1 MQATRI
7 LTTAAALLAIW
18 AVTGAQAQMDA
29 TFTYQGYLESNG
41 EPANY
46 SGAAMTFELYDV
58 DSGGTSLGTLN
69 LSEVLVEDGTFIV
82 ALDFGADVFDGS
94 DRWLAI
100 TVEGTLLS
108 PRQRITATPH
118 ATLAGTL
125 AVPALLQSDSDYTLR
140 IEGDGI
146 LAGNVLEV
154 YANPDAGNVKSALR
168 ATFAPNLNTA
178 KLGNPA
184 AAIWGQAHSGS
195 ALLAEHIPTGNTVT
209 LGNGTYGVYSHVTDP
224 ANWAGWFEGRSYFS
238 DAVGIGTDTPEDA
251 SLHVVSTGRRG
262 VRVHTTDGIYCV
274 SGEAW
279 GTTAVSVQGYHHGVG
294 VGVRGHSGSG
304 VGVYGISQSDLGVR
318 GFNLSTDTI
327 GYLAG
332 PDYAVY
338 GEHPDGGFA
347 GYFDGNLYAS
357 GNVGIGTTTPTE
369 ALTVAGTVESTAG
382 GFKFPDGTVQTTAS
396 TGGGDS
402 PWDQFGSNIYYNDGN
417 VGIGTSFPD
426 TQLELRSDRA
436 WMRLTSMTHTSGS
449 IIEMQSKIPGN
460 TTLGAINFMDDLGST
475 RSQINGQTG
484 ALLLHALDEYGT
496 LKTRL
501 TLDDDGHVGIGTTTP
516 TEALTVVGTVESTA
530 GGFKF
535 PDGTVQTTAASG
547 GSGGYWNENGS
558 DIYYS
563 NGNVGIGTST
573 PSENLVV
580 GEDLGANYNGNR
592 IVIGDATSGAD
603 TGLVVGEGADE
614 RGYLLWNVGES
625 IFRLGSVV
633 GGVSHSNTLVLNEGN
648 VGIGTSAPGGV
659 FHASG
664 GDSGGS
670 AWYDTYDFIFEND
683 NHSVVNIVAPPEY
696 KSEIAFSDTVRGRGA
711 IRYVHSDDAM
721 DFRTGGVNGR
731 MVIDAGGNVGIG
743 TSAPEAQLHV
753 AGAGNQILIGNTNHA
768 DQPALRL
775 LGGQSSGYAYIQ
787 AGGSGGAPAKLRIT
801 KYLSAYDELDDLHIA
816 ATNIRAGYG
825 GNLITDGIIGATIS
839 GGGAADSGGGPS
851 EKNFVDDDYCTI
863 GGGIGNQVGVHD
875 FGHEVCTYGTVGG
888 GRYNIV
894 VGDSSTIGGGE
905 SNITLSFDATIGG
918 GAANEAGSSA
928 TVAGGAQNKAIGTWS
943 AIAGGALNEA
953 DGNAAI
959 IPGGYDC
966 EAGGHY
972 SFAAGRRAKV
982 LEGHDGTFVWA
993 DSTDADFTSDTD
1005 NQFLIR
1011 ASGGVGIGTSLTY
1024 GYDLVVDGS
1033 AAKPGGGF
1041 WSAYSDRRLKSDIT
1055 PLCGALDRLLKLRGY
1070 EFEYTDDAIQ
1080 THLGRPGRQ
1089 IGLIAQEVQEVFP
1102 DWVEEDTDGYL
1113 SVSQRGTTALVVEAL
1128 RELRAEKDA
1137 QIEAQRVLIAEQRG
1151 QIADLNE
1158 RLLRLEARMSECTH
1172 ESEGD

>member
-460 TTLGAINFMDDLGST
+460 TTLGAINFMNDLGST

-711 IRYVHSDDAM
+711 IRYVHSDDSM

-743 TSAPEAQLHV
+743 TTSPE
-753 AGAGNQILIGNTNHA
+753 
-768 DQPALRL
+768 QP
-775 LGGQSSGYAYIQ
+775 
-787 AGGSGGAPAKLRIT
+787 
-801 KYLSAYDELDDLHIA
+801 LDV
-816 ATNIRAGYG
+816 N
-825 GNLITDGIIGATIS
+825 
-839 GGGAADSGGGPS
+839 
-851 EKNFVDDDYCTI
+851 
-863 GGGIGNQVGVHD
+863 
-875 FGHEVCTYGTVGG
+875 
-888 GRYNIV
+888 
-894 VGDSSTIGGGE
+894 GDTS
-905 SNITLSFDATIGG
+905 IGG
-918 GAANEAGSSA
+918 GASA
-928 TVAGGAQNKAIGTWS
+928 WDGGTEFLKIRGRAADWYVGIG
-943 AIAGGALNEA
+943 NEA
-953 DGNAAI
+953 DPNDAYFYIGDGAGSHELRILPNGHVTV
-959 IPGGYDC
+959 PGQG
-966 EAGGHY
+966 
-972 SFAAGRRAKV
+972 
-982 LEGHDGTFVWA
+982 
-993 DSTDADFTSDTD
+993 STDSVILSPTESG
-1005 NQFLIR
+1005 NQNGFIELYNSLGNRTIKVDAEEPLDDAGVIFVNN
-1011 ASGGVGIGTSLTY
+1011 ASGTTTVKLDGNSPNGVGRVTTDELLITGQGSTDSIMLSPTESGDENGFIELYNSLGNRTIKVDAEEPSDDAGVIFVSNASGTTTVKLDGNSPNGVGRVTTDELMITGADLAEKFPTATACEPGMLMEIDPEAPTPGQLRLTQ
-1024 GYDLVVDGS
+1024 
-1033 AAKPGGGF
+1033 
-1041 WSAYSDRRLKSDIT
+1041 SAYSKLVAGVVSGANGLRAGAVLGNVDDGECHAPIALTGRVWVHCDASRAGIEPGDLLTTSDIPGHAMRVLDYEAARGAVIGKAMT
-1055 PLCGALDRLLKLRGY
+1055 PLAEGRG
-1070 EFEYTDDAIQ
+1070 
-1080 THLGRPGRQ
+1080 LV
-1089 IGLIAQEVQEVFP
+1089 LVLVQP
-1102 DWVEEDTDGYL
+1102 
-1113 SVSQRGTTALVVEAL
+1113 Q
-1128 RELRAEKDA
+1128 
-1137 QIEAQRVLIAEQRG
+1137 
-1151 QIADLNE
+1151 
-1158 RLLRLEARMSECTH
+1158 
-1172 ESEGD
+1172 